1 MKENKYDDNI
11 FFQKYSQMSR
21 SQQGLA
27 GAGEWETLRKLL
39 PDFKDKRV
47 LDLGCGYGWHC
58 IYAMEHGASSV
69 VGVDIS
75 HKMLEVAKEKT
86 HFPQVEY
93 KCCAIEDVEF
103 PEESF
108 DVILSSLDK
117 NSFDVIWSEGAIY
130 NIGFEKGLSLW
141 RNYLKDNGYIAVSE
155 ISWLIDTR
163 PEEIQQ
169 YWVNA
174 YPEIDTIDNKLSVIE
189 KCGYTSVVHFA
200 LDDKC
205 WKDNYYQPILEKS
218 EEFLKKYNYADE
230 VKEFVEAG
238 KVEADLYNRFKD
250 YYSYVFYI
258 AKKK

>member
-1 MKENKYDDNI
+1 MDLLELIIEFHKDNERQGPGSEEATLKALKLIPYLNEKTKILDIGCGTGGQTITLAKNTAAQITAVDMMPQFLETLMKKAKENN
-11 FFQKYSQMSR
+11 F
-21 SQQGLA
+21 
-27 GAGEWETLRKLL
+27 
-39 PDFKDKRV
+39 
-47 LDLGCGYGWHC
+47 LDR
-58 IYAMEHGASSV
+58 IT
-69 VGVDIS
+69 
-75 HKMLEVAKEKT
+75 AKEMLMDNLT
-86 HFPQVEY
+86 F
-93 KCCAIEDVEF
+93 
-103 PEESF
+103 
-108 DVILSSLDK
+108 DK

-155 ISWLIDTR
+155 ISWLTDTR
-163 PEEIQQ
+163 PEEIEH

-174 YPEIDTIDNKLSVIE
+174 YPEIDTIENKLSVIE
-189 KCGYTSVVHFA
+189 KCGYTSVAHFA

-205 WKDNYYQPILEKS
+205 WKDNYYQPILERS
-218 EEFLKKYNYADE
+218 EEFLKKYNYADV